1 MLLLPAPVISASL
14 PLELGFQ
21 QGTMGDKFIVKS
33 WTLSF
38 IIVRLIYKPYMT
50 KRTKT
55 VIAVNVINHSS
66 DEQATGSGPSST
78 ALVMGQNLVSGM
90 QLMNVINGRRV

>member
-1 MLLLPAPVISASL
+1 
-14 PLELGFQ
+14 
-21 QGTMGDKFIVKS
+21 MGDKFTVKS

-38 IIVRLIYKPYMT
+38 IIVGLIYKPYVT

-55 VIAVNVINHSS
+55 VIAVNVINHCSNQ
-66 DEQATGSGPSST
+66 QATGSGPPST
-78 ALVMGQNLVSGM
+78 ALVMGQNRVTGM

>member
-1 MLLLPAPVISASL
+1 MD
-14 PLELGFQ
+14 
-21 QGTMGDKFIVKS
+21 DKFAVKS

-55 VIAVNVINHSS
+55 GIAVSVIDHCSNQ
-66 DEQATGSGPSST
+66 QATGSGPSCT
-78 ALVMGQNLVSGM
+78 ALVMGQNLVAGM
-90 QLMNVINGRRV
+90 QLMNMINGRRV